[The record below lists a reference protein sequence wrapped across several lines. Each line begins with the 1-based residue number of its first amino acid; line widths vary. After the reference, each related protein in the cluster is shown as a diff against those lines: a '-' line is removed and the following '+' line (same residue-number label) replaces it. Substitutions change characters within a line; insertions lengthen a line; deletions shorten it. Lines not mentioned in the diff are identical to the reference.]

1 MQTVPTL
8 TEMDAAL
15 GAEIEAA
22 EERRHRL
29 EPAID
34 GGRATAKQV
43 LTYAQLTRGIA
54 QLQRRRNELR
64 SAKAPSDARD

>member
-1 MQTVPTL
+1 MQTVPSP
-8 TEMDAAL
+8 TETEAAL
-15 GAEIEAA
+15 AAEIEAA
-22 EERRHRL
+22 EERRSRL

-54 QLQRRRNELR
+54 QLRRRREELR
-64 SAKAPSDARD
+64 AAKAKGSARN